1 MCAMPDKKPPGV
13 LDEWQRTSETKSVVF
28 HHLCVTGPDRASFWA
43 TFGVI
48 VVPAIHFLVRTFV
61 SLHLLLA
68 TLLHT
73 LILSSANSHAP
84 PVTDCPT

>member
-1 MCAMPDKKPPGV
+1 MPDKKAPGV

-61 SLHLLLA
+61 SLHPCNPL
-68 TLLHT
+68 THS
-73 LILSSANSHAP
+73 LILSSVNSHASSA
-84 PVTDCPT
+84 DCPT